1 MQQCAAPRGAGS
13 EGETETMEQKDKVL
27 KKAYELGFEYE
38 KQYGGCGQC
47 VMAALQDTLDM
58 PNPSLFKSL
67 SGYAGGGATVGD
79 GSCGAY
85 VAGILF
91 LGTLRGRER
100 DNFADPERIRFTAF
114 ATARK
119 LHKKFIDE
127 FGSIICREMQ
137 MKLFGRP
144 YYLPDPDEMAKFLA
158 AGGHTVH
165 CPAVCGK
172 AAQWVIEVAREE
184 GLLPAEKAAAPAEKT
199 AAAAKK
205 AAPAKKTAA
214 SAKKAAPAKKGTA
227 K

>member
-1 MQQCAAPRGAGS
+1 
-13 EGETETMEQKDKVL
+13 MEQKDKVL
-27 KKAYELGFEYE
+27 KKAYELGFDYE

-85 VAGILF
+85 VAGMLF

-114 ATARK
+114 ATARR
-119 LHKKFIDE
+119 LHQKFIDE

-144 YYLPDPDEMAKFLA
+144 YYLPDADEMKKFLA
-158 AGGHTVH
+158 AGGHTTH
-165 CPAVCGK
+165 CPDVCGK
-172 AAQWVIEVAREE
+172 AALWAIEVAREE
-184 GLLPAEKAAAPAEKT
+184 GLIPEAKKAAAPA
-199 AAAAKK
+199 KK
-205 AAPAKKTAA
+205 AAAPAKK
-214 SAKKAAPAKKGTA
+214 AKEPGK
-227 K
+227 